1 MERKWVGHT
10 LEPVYDEQSRILM
23 LGSIPS
29 PQSRAVGFYYGN
41 PRNRF
46 WTVLSVLFGEPVPES
61 VAEKRAMAL
70 RHGVAL
76 WDVLAGCEIAG
87 ASDASI
93 RNPVGNDLSRIL
105 RAAPIRAIFTTGQK
119 AGALYRQFQQ
129 PETRREA
136 VILPSTSPANA
147 GWKLEDLVEAYRVI
161 LRFLGPTDSGA

>member
-1 MERKWVGHT
+1 
-10 LEPVYDEQSRILM
+10 M

-46 WTVLSVLFGEPVPES
+46 WTVLSVLFGEPLPDS
-61 VAEKRAMAL
+61 VEEKRKMVL
-70 RHGVAL
+70 RHGIAL
-76 WDVLAGCEIAG
+76 WDVLASCEIAG

-105 RAAPIRAIFTTGQK
+105 CAAPIQAIFTTGQK
-119 AGALYRQFQQ
+119 AGLLYRRFQQ

-136 VILPSTSPANA
+136 VGLPSTSPANA
-147 GWKLEDLVEAYRVI
+147 AKKLEELVEAYRVI
-161 LRFLGPTDSGA
+161 LGFLEPWNTGPRS